1 MGDASNQYIGLI
13 PERQFG
19 AARRKSELRT
29 GSSGLNYGSKN
40 GLRWAAAN
48 TPANVDST
56 RLGASRHIGEV
67 LIIASNGLDR
77 ISENLSLSTWSDQRP
92 GEPGGRADRTAER
105 NHS

>member
-1 MGDASNQYIGLI
+1 
-13 PERQFG
+13 
-19 AARRKSELRT
+19 
-29 GSSGLNYGSKN
+29 
-40 GLRWAAAN
+40 
-48 TPANVDST
+48 VDST
-56 RLGASRHIGEV
+56 GLGASRHIGEV